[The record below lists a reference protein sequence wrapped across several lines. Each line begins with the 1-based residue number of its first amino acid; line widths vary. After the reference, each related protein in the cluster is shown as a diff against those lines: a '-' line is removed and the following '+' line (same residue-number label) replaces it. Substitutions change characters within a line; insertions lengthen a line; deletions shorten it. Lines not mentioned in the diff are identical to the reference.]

1 MTQVS
6 INSNTR
12 NVVGDDRALFLKQ
25 LEEQYPNG
33 FKALNSLVF
42 DLNDAQEYVDN
53 QPVKDLTNKKD
64 PGQSDTNLSGG
75 ITPSFSGGSGVSA
88 GSGRNLL
95 LDFFFKTPQGLAMGV
110 EDLVSLTGIA
120 NEFLTMSPSQRY
132 GYQGQAWH
140 NKYTKPA
147 VEAVKKLAPVAAKGY
162 MSYLSPSV
170 ENLPERAEFGG
181 LVSDIASGIKEGV
194 HERGAASLV
203 EPLDLAFPIAGKTSR
218 VLSGKSTALSPKEL
232 SKHYWD
238 DSPDVVNKRVRERA
252 DRREGLFAEQRIEED
267 FYNRFE
273 ALKSELAQGMG
284 KDITNWKED
293 VDLPVEIEAANYK
306 KGGAYE
312 AEWKGSRSVE
322 DIENELDDVYADWW
336 EHLGDRGEKGR
347 MPRPIGE
354 LAKESLFK
362 QMPEGYRSYY
372 EDNARYK
379 ELDDEQRRII
389 GLPLRISSR
398 TDIAKRLDS
407 IQNEMV
413 PLGQRISEYPES
425 FRNIEAVENRL
436 QVLNAKIW
444 DAENEIGEAAS
455 YNNPVDIWDTGEN
468 QLALDNLQ
476 ATLDGLELDRND
488 LLQQK
493 LAFPEIQKEVL
504 ARIEELGT
512 YDKETLAVI
521 DRALDQGFYA
531 VGYHASKGDIRFFD
545 EDLRQ
550 KGTGGGDSREGFFF
564 ASNPATSKAG
574 LYTQSTLHGE
584 LLDRRSDVK
593 YWLEDLDLQATD
605 AKAKKG
611 DIKRDIQKTLL
622 NNYLEDIDY
631 TNLDKSTRNIR
642 DFLDRDLDT
651 LETVRRRTFGTR
663 DTVEGL
669 STYEKAY
676 DWPKYIDNVEQNL
689 HSFFRLFREGR
700 KPTTYT
706 QSELK
711 KLGLT
716 HDDVQKEKSF
726 TASEEILTDKF
737 NVDFERLASVSDT
750 YDYSMWVGGKEI
762 EIPEKV
768 ITTMESLGW
777 LGFDNPIEALNVAF
791 DMRHNRSQR
800 SIIYDYDLKPAPFP
814 GSISDETVEHLR
826 NLAISFSNTSVK
838 LKDIRHLRTKGTDIE
853 SVPLSKGLKN
863 VFPRQGSLSEH
874 RNISVITPWRS
885 RIRPDD
891 QYAINAQNVA
901 IRTGEYPDWYKPD
914 PPMGFQPFTSDQIK
928 DNLNYFINEM
938 DAYRTLPN
946 RSPVDFEGVPIFNE
960 QVDGTITPLS
970 LLKFKDTNEDFVEKL
985 NAWRVLSPEQKDKF
999 ADLLAAQYNESAKV
1013 TMGIDNQLEDEFIYA
1028 LKSGLQGK
1036 ALPVMPSYK
1045 DADGLVTAAWKN
1057 STHPFVVQSRK
1068 GYVPPELLVSYKEA
1082 AQSTDHINRSRIWAE
1097 VNAGTNT
1104 TKARLHIEDP
1114 YILDMKGGDYD
1125 QQQYK
1130 NAISAAKRAGNDAVI
1145 VRNVTD
1151 GGNVAGDV
1159 YIVFKSDQ
1167 IRSAT
1172 AMYDPLEAPVRKNVL
1187 KEYDARYKKLWDEH
1201 KALMRKAL
1209 ELNSQRIAAEKY
1221 FSSVPGLPDYTRKM
1235 DGLSHALSDIN
1246 SKFKSLNSELRANG
1260 NARFEMYGLKSGI
1273 APNDL
1278 DILVLERVKKYQELD
1293 KLKEE
1298 IRLAQSEMKSGPF
1311 SGIFDSDEMVSEH
1324 DIKLKALQENV
1335 QSYIELKSEL
1345 GLVDGSMLGFE
1356 EEIVNTPGLLEIPDE
1371 DRWTFPD
1378 DMLPT
1383 KDVMASWGGIA
1394 IPLGVGGAAHT
1405 WLVNDAEAQQE
1416 LETELVPDDELT
1428 ADIGNI
1434 LDTFDIPGLDSPE
1447 AKENFIL
1454 RNKDWGYRISEKDK
1468 KRSKDL
1474 QKIHL
1479 WRTKELGGNDL

>member
-218 VLSGKSTALSPKEL
+218 VLSGKSTALSPSEL
-232 SKHYWD
+232 SKHYWND
-238 DSPDVVNKRVRERA
+238 TPDVVNKRVRERA
-252 DRREGLFAEQRIEED
+252 ARREDLFYEQQIEED

-273 ALKSELAQGMG
+273 ALNAEMDAGGRKDDYFMTSLDEEL
-284 KDITNWKED
+284 
-293 VDLPVEIEAANYK
+293 
-306 KGGAYE
+306 
-312 AEWKGSRSVE
+312 EWTGSRPLKDVR
-322 DIENELDDVYADWW
+322 DDLDNTYTEWW
-336 EHLGDRGEKGR
+336 EHLGARGTGTEKSSHRLIPSR

-379 ELDDEQRRII
+379 ELDDEQIR
-389 GLPLRISSR
+389 LISMPYAR
-398 TDIAKRLDS
+398 TALFATTKIDRSHVKKLDS

-413 PLGQRISEYPES
+413 TLGQRISEYPES
-425 FRNIEAVENRL
+425 FRNIEAVESRL
-436 QVLNAKIW
+436 QVINAKIW
-444 DAENEIGEAAS
+444 DAENELADLQIR
-455 YNNPVDIWDTGEN
+455 NNPE
-468 QLALDNLQ
+468 DNTSIDNIQ
-476 ATLDGLELDRND
+476 AVITGLELDRND

-550 KGTGGGDSREGFFF
+550 KGTGGGDSRDGFFF
-564 ASNPATSKAG
+564 ASNPTTSNAG

-593 YWLEDLDLQATD
+593 YWLEDLDQQATD

-642 DFLDRDLDT
+642 DFLDMD
-651 LETVRRRTFGTR
+651 LETQANIR
-663 DTVEGL
+663 DKVDDIT
-669 STYEKAY
+669 TYRKAF
-676 DWPKYIDNVEQNL
+676 DWPKNVDQVEQTL
-689 HSFFRLFREGR
+689 HSFFRLFRTDR
-700 KPTTYT
+700 KPKPQSYT
-706 QSELK
+706 EVELG

-716 HDDVQKEKSF
+716 HDDVH
-726 TASEEILTDKF
+726 EEIVFTISDDVLENKFPGFEDSGPMSMKGMMYIPSDK
-737 NVDFERLASVSDT
+737 
-750 YDYSMWVGGKEI
+750 YDYGMWVGGKEI

-768 ITTMESLGW
+768 ITTMESLDW
-777 LGFDNPIEALNVAF
+777 LGFDNPIEALTIAF
-791 DMRHNRSQR
+791 DMRHTRLNRSV
-800 SIIYDYDLKPAPFP
+800 IYDYDLKPAQFP
-814 GSISDETVEHLR
+814 GSVSDETVESLKK
-826 NLAISFSNTSVK
+826 LAISFSNTSVK

-901 IRTGEYPDWYKPD
+901 IKTGEYPDWYKPD
-914 PPMGFQPFTSDQIK
+914 PPRGFQPFTSDQIK

-938 DAYRTLPN
+938 DAYRALPN

-1013 TMGIDNQLEDEFIYA
+1013 TMGIDNQLDDELIDA

-1036 ALPVMPSYK
+1036 ALPDMPSYK

-1057 STHPFVVQSRK
+1057 SIHPFVVQSRK
-1068 GYVPPELLVSYKEA
+1068 GYVPPELLVSYKESI
-1082 AQSTDHINRSRIWAE
+1082 QSTDHINRSRIWAE

-1172 AMYDPLEAPVRKNVL
+1172 AMYDPRDAPVRKGIL
-1187 KEYDARYKKLWDEH
+1187 KEYDAKYKKLWDEH

-1209 ELNSQRIAAEKY
+1209 ELNSQRIAAEKH

-1235 DGLSHALSDIN
+1235 DGLSHHLSVID

-1345 GLVDGSMLGFE
+1345 GLADGPMIGFE
-1356 EEIVNTPGLLEIPDE
+1356 SAAAETQGLMEFPDV

-1405 WLVNDAEAQQE
+1405 WLVNNAEAQQE

>member
-6 INSNTR
+6 INPNTR
-12 NVVGDDRALFLKQ
+12 NVLGDDRALFLKQ
-25 LEEQYPNG
+25 LEEQDPNG

-53 QPVKDLTNKKD
+53 QPVKDLTNRKD

-110 EDLVSLTGIA
+110 EDLVSMAGIA

-218 VLSGKSTALSPKEL
+218 VLSGKSTALSPSEL

-238 DSPDVVNKRVRERA
+238 DTPDVVNRRVRERA
-252 DRREGLFAEQRIEED
+252 ARKEDLFYEQQIEED

-273 ALKSELAQGMG
+273 ALNAEMDAGGRKDDYFMTSLDEEL
-284 KDITNWKED
+284 
-293 VDLPVEIEAANYK
+293 
-306 KGGAYE
+306 
-312 AEWKGSRSVE
+312 EWTGSRPLKDVR
-322 DIENELDDVYADWW
+322 DDLDNTYTEWW
-336 EHLGDRGEKGR
+336 EHLGARGTGTEKSSHRLIPSR

-372 EDNARYK
+372 EDNTRYK
-379 ELDDEQRRII
+379 ELNDEQVRLLS
-389 GLPLRISSR
+389 LPYGSR
-398 TDIAKRLDS
+398 EYINTRSQLDS
-407 IQNEMV
+407 IQDEMTV
-413 PLGQRISEYPES
+413 LGQRISEYPES
-425 FRNIEAVENRL
+425 FRNIESVENRL
-436 QVLNAKIW
+436 QVINAKIW
-444 DAENEIGEAAS
+444 DAENELADLQIR
-455 YNNPVDIWDTGEN
+455 NNPE
-468 QLALDNLQ
+468 DNEAIGGIQ
-476 ATLDGLELDRND
+476 GNIIGLESDRYE

-493 LAFPEIQKEVL
+493 MAFPEIQKEVL

-564 ASNPATSKAG
+564 ASNPETSKSG
-574 LYTQSTLHGE
+574 LYTQSALHGE

-593 YWLEDLDLQATD
+593 HWLEDLDQQATD
-605 AKAKKG
+605 AKYKKN

-631 TNLDKSTRNIR
+631 TNLDKSTKNII

-651 LETVRRRTFGTR
+651 QANIRKRTFGTR
-663 DTVEGL
+663 DTAEGL
-669 STYEKAY
+669 ATYEKAY
-676 DWPKYIDNVEQNL
+676 DWPKYIDDVEQNL
-689 HSFFRLFREGR
+689 HSFFRLFRKGR
-700 KPTTYT
+700 NPTTYT

-726 TASEEILTDKF
+726 TASAEILTDKF
-737 NVDFERLASVSDT
+737 NVDFERLASVSDS

-768 ITTMESLGW
+768 ITTMESLDW

-791 DMRHNRSQR
+791 DMRHNSPRR

-826 NLAISFSNTSVK
+826 NLAITFSNTSAK
-838 LKDIRHLRTKGTDIE
+838 LEDIRHLRTRGTDIE

-863 VFPRQGSLSEH
+863 VFPRPGSLSEH
-874 RNISVITPWRS
+874 GNISVLTPWKNRLHPK
-885 RIRPDD
+885 IGKKP
-891 QYAINAQNVA
+891 YINPQ
-901 IRTGEYPDWYKPD
+901 IFTPFTGE
-914 PPMGFQPFTSDQIK
+914 QIK
-928 DNLNYFINEM
+928 ANLNYFIDEM
-938 DAYRTLPN
+938 DAYKALPN
-946 RSPVDFEGVPIFNE
+946 RSPVWFEGDYIFNE
-960 QVDGTITPLS
+960 QMADTLTPLS

-1013 TMGIDNQLEDEFIYA
+1013 TMGIDNQLDDELIDA
-1028 LKSGLQGK
+1028 LKSGVQGK
-1036 ALPVMPSYK
+1036 ALPDIPSYK
-1045 DADGLVTAAWKN
+1045 DADGLVTAAWTN
-1057 STHPFVVQSRK
+1057 SPHPFVVQSLK
-1068 GYVPPELLVSYKEA
+1068 GYVSPELLVSYKEA
-1082 AQSTDHINRSRIWAE
+1082 AQSVDHINRSRIWAE

-1125 QQQYK
+1125 QQRYK
-1130 NAISAAKRAGNDAVI
+1130 DAIAGAKRAGNDAVI

-1159 YIVFKSDQ
+1159 YIVFKSAQ

-1172 AMYDPLEAPVRKNVL
+1172 AMYDPLDAPARKGVL
-1187 KEYDARYKKLWDEH
+1187 KEYEAKYNKLRDENT
-1201 KALMRKAL
+1201 ALIKRAL
-1209 ELNSQRIAAEKY
+1209 ELNNQMSRQANLGLDDD
-1221 FSSVPGLPDYTRKM
+1221 FS
-1235 DGLSHALSDIN
+1235 AIN
-1246 SKFKSLNSELRANG
+1246 SKLKSLNSELRANG

-1273 APNDL
+1273 TPNDL

-1324 DIKLKALQENV
+1324 DIKLKALQKNL

-1345 GLVDGSMLGFE
+1345 GLSDGSMLGFE
-1356 EEIVNTPGLLEIPDE
+1356 NEIVRTPGLLEIPDE
-1371 DRWTFPD
+1371 DRWTFPHE
-1378 DMLPT
+1378 MLPT

-1405 WLVNDAEAQQE
+1405 WLVNNAEAQQE
-1416 LETELVPDDELT
+1416 LETELIPDDELT

-1468 KRSKDL
+1468 KKSKDL